1 MTTKTKH
8 GTRWL
13 CTTALLMAMNII
25 MSMSVFSVPVPGG
38 HLYLNDVIICFAAL
52 ILDPLGAFCVGGVG
66 AFLGDFFFYPT
77 PMFVSLVT
85 HGLQAVVISLCA
97 HRMMKEKPVI
107 ASLIGVLLGAVI
119 MVVGYSLGR
128 AFIYATPAAAIA
140 KLPYQILQAL
150 VGAALSTAG
159 VCYQGM
165 FRNPMVSPDI
175 LGASTGAGFGA
186 AVAILLGAGYFGI
199 SAAAFCCGLLAVAA
213 AWLVSRLSRTNQTV
227 ALILAGMMISS
238 LFSAGTSFV
247 KLVADTQQQLPAITY
262 WLMGSLSS
270 IKDKDVLFLS
280 IPVTLGMV
288 PLLVLRWRM
297 NLLTLGE
304 EEAQSMGV
312 NTRRLRGTVI
322 VCATLLTSASVAV
335 SGMIGWV
342 GLVIPHFCRMLFG
355 YDYRRLIP
363 AGALFGASFLLIV
376 DDIARLVTTGELP
389 LGILTAF
396 VGAPLFVYLI
406 VTGGR
411 RRVH

>member
-1 MTTKTKH
+1 MSTVFH
-8 GTRWL
+8 
-13 CTTALLMAMNII
+13 NI
-25 MSMSVFSVPVPGG
+25 
-38 HLYLNDVIICFAAL
+38 LRAADKRYARRFAV
-52 ILDPLGAFCVGGVG
+52 LGAV
-66 AFLGDFFFYPT
+66 FL
-77 PMFVSLVT
+77 
-85 HGLQAVVISLCA
+85 A
-97 HRMMKEKPVI
+97 
-107 ASLIGVLLGAVI
+107 VLLG
-119 MVVGYSLGR
+119 SLLLGR
-128 AFIYATPAAAIA
+128 YALSPGQLLHMLWTKVTGGAADWPLSDDKVVFAVRLPRVAAA
-140 KLPYQILQAL
+140 AL
-150 VGAALSTAG
+150 VGAALAVSGAA
-159 VCYQGM
+159 YQGM

-227 ALILAGMMISS
+227 TLILAGMMISS

-406 VTGGR
+406 VTGGG

>member
-1 MTTKTKH
+1 MSTVFH
-8 GTRWL
+8 
-13 CTTALLMAMNII
+13 NI
-25 MSMSVFSVPVPGG
+25 
-38 HLYLNDVIICFAAL
+38 LRAADKRYARRFAV
-52 ILDPLGAFCVGGVG
+52 LGAV
-66 AFLGDFFFYPT
+66 FL
-77 PMFVSLVT
+77 
-85 HGLQAVVISLCA
+85 A
-97 HRMMKEKPVI
+97 
-107 ASLIGVLLGAVI
+107 VLLGSLLVGRYALSPGQLVHMLWTRISGGAADWPISDDKVVFAVRLPR
-119 MVVGYSLGR
+119 V
-128 AFIYATPAAAIA
+128 AAAS
-140 KLPYQILQAL
+140 L
-150 VGAALSTAG
+150 VGAALAVSGAA
-159 VCYQGM
+159 YQGM

-213 AWLVSRLSRTNQTV
+213 AWLVSRLSKANQAV

-270 IKDKDVLFLS
+270 IKDMDVVFLA
-280 IPVTLGMV
+280 IPVALGMI
-288 PLLVLRWRM
+288 PLFFLRWRM
-297 NLLTLGE
+297 NLLTVGE

-312 NTRRLRGTVI
+312 NTRRLRGAVI

-363 AGALFGASFLLIV
+363 AGALFGAAFLLAV
-376 DDIARLVTTGELP
+376 DDISRLVTTGELP

-396 VGAPLFVYLI
+396 VGAPLFLYLI
-406 VTGGR
+406 ATGGR

>member
-1 MTTKTKH
+1 MTAAD
-8 GTRWL
+8 TRY
-13 CTTALLMAMNII
+13 ARR
-25 MSMSVFSVPVPGG
+25 
-38 HLYLNDVIICFAAL
+38 FAV
-52 ILDPLGAFCVGGVG
+52 LGAV
-66 AFLGDFFFYPT
+66 FL
-77 PMFVSLVT
+77 
-85 HGLQAVVISLCA
+85 A
-97 HRMMKEKPVI
+97 
-107 ASLIGVLLGAVI
+107 VLLG
-119 MVVGYSLGR
+119 SLLLGR
-128 AFIYATPAAAIA
+128 YALSPGQLLHMLWTKVTGGAADWPLSDDKVVFAVRLPRVAAA
-140 KLPYQILQAL
+140 AL
-150 VGAALSTAG
+150 VGAALAVSGAA
-159 VCYQGM
+159 YQGM

-227 ALILAGMMISS
+227 TLILAGMMISS

-280 IPVTLGMV
+280 IPVTLGMI

-312 NTRRLRGTVI
+312 NTRRLRGAVI

-406 VTGGR
+406 VTGGG

>member
-1 MTTKTKH
+1 MSTVFH
-8 GTRWL
+8 
-13 CTTALLMAMNII
+13 NI
-25 MSMSVFSVPVPGG
+25 
-38 HLYLNDVIICFAAL
+38 LRAADKRYARRFAV
-52 ILDPLGAFCVGGVG
+52 LGAV
-66 AFLGDFFFYPT
+66 FL
-77 PMFVSLVT
+77 
-85 HGLQAVVISLCA
+85 A
-97 HRMMKEKPVI
+97 
-107 ASLIGVLLGAVI
+107 VLLGSLLVGRYALSPGQLVHMLWARISGGAADWPISDDKVVFAVRLPR
-119 MVVGYSLGR
+119 V
-128 AFIYATPAAAIA
+128 AAA
-140 KLPYQILQAL
+140 AL
-150 VGAALSTAG
+150 VGAALAVSGAA
-159 VCYQGM
+159 YQGM

-213 AWLVSRLSRTNQTV
+213 AWLVSRLSKADQAV

-270 IKDKDVLFLS
+270 IKDKDVVFLA
-280 IPVTLGMV
+280 IPVTLGMI
-288 PLLVLRWRM
+288 PLFFLRWRM
-297 NLLTLGE
+297 NLLTVGE

-363 AGALFGASFLLIV
+363 AGALFGAAFLLAV

-406 VTGGR
+406 VTGGG

>member
-1 MTTKTKH
+1 MTAADK
-8 GTRWL
+8 RY
-13 CTTALLMAMNII
+13 ARR
-25 MSMSVFSVPVPGG
+25 
-38 HLYLNDVIICFAAL
+38 FA
-52 ILDPLGAFCVGGVG
+52 V
-66 AFLGDFFFYPT
+66 
-77 PMFVSLVT
+77 
-85 HGLQAVVISLCA
+85 
-97 HRMMKEKPVI
+97 
-107 ASLIGVLLGAVI
+107 LGAVFLA
-119 MVVGYSLGR
+119 MLLGSLLLGR
-128 AFIYATPAAAIA
+128 YALSPGQLLHMLWTKVTGGAADWPLSDDKVVFAVRLPRVAAA
-140 KLPYQILQAL
+140 AL
-150 VGAALSTAG
+150 VGAALAVSGAA
-159 VCYQGM
+159 YQGM

-175 LGASTGAGFGA
+175 VGASTGAGFGA

-213 AWLVSRLSRTNQTV
+213 AWLVSRLSKADQAV

-270 IKDKDVLFLS
+270 IKDKDVVFLA
-280 IPVTLGMV
+280 IPVALGMI
-288 PLLVLRWRM
+288 PLFFLRWRM

-312 NTRRLRGTVI
+312 NTRRLRGAVI

-363 AGALFGASFLLIV
+363 AGALFGAAFLLAV

-406 VTGGR
+406 VTGGG

>member
-1 MTTKTKH
+1 MSTVFH
-8 GTRWL
+8 
-13 CTTALLMAMNII
+13 NI
-25 MSMSVFSVPVPGG
+25 
-38 HLYLNDVIICFAAL
+38 LRAADKRYARRFAV
-52 ILDPLGAFCVGGVG
+52 LGAV
-66 AFLGDFFFYPT
+66 FL
-77 PMFVSLVT
+77 
-85 HGLQAVVISLCA
+85 A
-97 HRMMKEKPVI
+97 
-107 ASLIGVLLGAVI
+107 VLLGSLLVGRYALSPGQLVHMLWTRITGGAADWPISDDKVVFAVRLPR
-119 MVVGYSLGR
+119 V
-128 AFIYATPAAAIA
+128 AAA
-140 KLPYQILQAL
+140 AL
-150 VGAALSTAG
+150 VGAALAVSGAA
-159 VCYQGM
+159 YQGM

-213 AWLVSRLSRTNQTV
+213 AWLVSRLSKADQAV

-270 IKDKDVLFLS
+270 IKDKDVVFLA
-280 IPVTLGMV
+280 IPVALGMI
-288 PLLVLRWRM
+288 PLFFLRWRM
-297 NLLTLGE
+297 NLLTVGE
-304 EEAQSMGV
+304 EESQSMGV
-312 NTRRLRGTVI
+312 NTRRLRGAVI

-363 AGALFGASFLLIV
+363 AGALFGAAFLLAV

-396 VGAPLFVYLI
+396 VGAPLFLYLI
-406 VTGGR
+406 ATGGGR
-411 RRVH
+411 RVH

>member
-1 MTTKTKH
+1 MTAADK
-8 GTRWL
+8 RY
-13 CTTALLMAMNII
+13 ARR
-25 MSMSVFSVPVPGG
+25 
-38 HLYLNDVIICFAAL
+38 FAV
-52 ILDPLGAFCVGGVG
+52 LGAV
-66 AFLGDFFFYPT
+66 FL
-77 PMFVSLVT
+77 
-85 HGLQAVVISLCA
+85 A
-97 HRMMKEKPVI
+97 
-107 ASLIGVLLGAVI
+107 VLLG
-119 MVVGYSLGR
+119 SLLLGR
-128 AFIYATPAAAIA
+128 YALSPGQLLHMLWTKVTGGAADWPLSDDKVVFAVRLPRVAAA
-140 KLPYQILQAL
+140 AL
-150 VGAALSTAG
+150 VGAALAVSGAA
-159 VCYQGM
+159 YQGM

-227 ALILAGMMISS
+227 TLILAGMMISS

-247 KLVADTQQQLPAITY
+247 KLAADTQQQLPAITY

-280 IPVTLGMV
+280 IPVALGMI

-312 NTRRLRGTVI
+312 NTRRLRGAVI

-363 AGALFGASFLLIV
+363 AGALFGAAFLLAV

-406 VTGGR
+406 VTGGG

>member
-1 MTTKTKH
+1 MSTVFH
-8 GTRWL
+8 
-13 CTTALLMAMNII
+13 NI
-25 MSMSVFSVPVPGG
+25 
-38 HLYLNDVIICFAAL
+38 LRAADKRYARRFAV
-52 ILDPLGAFCVGGVG
+52 LGAV
-66 AFLGDFFFYPT
+66 FL
-77 PMFVSLVT
+77 
-85 HGLQAVVISLCA
+85 A
-97 HRMMKEKPVI
+97 
-107 ASLIGVLLGAVI
+107 VLLGSLLVGRYALSPGQLVQMLWTRITGGAADWPISDDKVVFAVRLPR
-119 MVVGYSLGR
+119 V
-128 AFIYATPAAAIA
+128 AAA
-140 KLPYQILQAL
+140 AL
-150 VGAALSTAG
+150 VGAALAVSGAA
-159 VCYQGM
+159 YQGM

-213 AWLVSRLSRTNQTV
+213 AWLVSRLSKADQAV

-270 IKDKDVLFLS
+270 IKDKDVVFLA
-280 IPVTLGMV
+280 IPVALGMI
-288 PLLVLRWRM
+288 PLFFLRWRM
-297 NLLTLGE
+297 NLLTVGE

-312 NTRRLRGTVI
+312 NTRRLRGAVI

-363 AGALFGASFLLIV
+363 AGALFGAAFLLAV

-396 VGAPLFVYLI
+396 VGAPLFLYLI
-406 VTGGR
+406 ATGGGR
-411 RRVH
+411 RVH

>member
-1 MTTKTKH
+1 MSTVFH
-8 GTRWL
+8 
-13 CTTALLMAMNII
+13 NI
-25 MSMSVFSVPVPGG
+25 
-38 HLYLNDVIICFAAL
+38 LRAADKRYARRFAV
-52 ILDPLGAFCVGGVG
+52 LGAV
-66 AFLGDFFFYPT
+66 FL
-77 PMFVSLVT
+77 
-85 HGLQAVVISLCA
+85 A
-97 HRMMKEKPVI
+97 
-107 ASLIGVLLGAVI
+107 VLLG
-119 MVVGYSLGR
+119 SLLLGR
-128 AFIYATPAAAIA
+128 YALSPGQLLHMLWTKVTGGAADWPLSDDKVVFAVRLPRVAAA
-140 KLPYQILQAL
+140 AL
-150 VGAALSTAG
+150 VGAA
-159 VCYQGM
+159 
-165 FRNPMVSPDI
+165 
-175 LGASTGAGFGA
+175 GAGFGA

-270 IKDKDVLFLS
+270 IKDKDVVFLA
-280 IPVTLGMV
+280 IPVALGMI
-288 PLLVLRWRM
+288 PLFFLRWRM
-297 NLLTLGE
+297 NLLTVGE

-312 NTRRLRGTVI
+312 NTRRLRGAVI

-363 AGALFGASFLLIV
+363 AGALFGAAFLLAV

-396 VGAPLFVYLI
+396 VGAPLFLYLI
-406 VTGGR
+406 ATGGGR
-411 RRVH
+411 RVH

>member
-1 MTTKTKH
+1 MTAADK
-8 GTRWL
+8 RY
-13 CTTALLMAMNII
+13 ARR
-25 MSMSVFSVPVPGG
+25 
-38 HLYLNDVIICFAAL
+38 FAV
-52 ILDPLGAFCVGGVG
+52 LGAV
-66 AFLGDFFFYPT
+66 FL
-77 PMFVSLVT
+77 
-85 HGLQAVVISLCA
+85 A
-97 HRMMKEKPVI
+97 
-107 ASLIGVLLGAVI
+107 VLLGSLLVGRYALSPGQLVQMLWTRITGGAADWPISDDKVVFAVRLPR
-119 MVVGYSLGR
+119 V
-128 AFIYATPAAAIA
+128 AAA
-140 KLPYQILQAL
+140 AL
-150 VGAALSTAG
+150 VGAALAVSGAA
-159 VCYQGM
+159 YQGM

-213 AWLVSRLSRTNQTV
+213 AWLVSRLSKADQAV
-227 ALILAGMMISS
+227 SLILAGMMISS

-270 IKDKDVLFLS
+270 IKDKDVVFLA
-280 IPVTLGMV
+280 IPVALGMI
-288 PLLVLRWRM
+288 PLFFLRWRM
-297 NLLTLGE
+297 NLLTVGE

-312 NTRRLRGTVI
+312 NTRRLRGAVI

-363 AGALFGASFLLIV
+363 AGALFGAAFLLAV

-396 VGAPLFVYLI
+396 VGAPLFLYLI
-406 VTGGR
+406 ATGGR

>member
-1 MTTKTKH
+1 MSTVFH
-8 GTRWL
+8 
-13 CTTALLMAMNII
+13 NI
-25 MSMSVFSVPVPGG
+25 
-38 HLYLNDVIICFAAL
+38 LRAADKRYARRFAV
-52 ILDPLGAFCVGGVG
+52 LGAV
-66 AFLGDFFFYPT
+66 FL
-77 PMFVSLVT
+77 
-85 HGLQAVVISLCA
+85 A
-97 HRMMKEKPVI
+97 
-107 ASLIGVLLGAVI
+107 VLLGSLLVGRYALSPGQLVHMLWTRISGGAADWPISDDKVVFAVRLPR
-119 MVVGYSLGR
+119 V
-128 AFIYATPAAAIA
+128 AAA
-140 KLPYQILQAL
+140 AL
-150 VGAALSTAG
+150 VGAALAVSGAA
-159 VCYQGM
+159 YQGM

-213 AWLVSRLSRTNQTV
+213 AWLVSRLSKADQAV

-270 IKDKDVLFLS
+270 IKDMDVVFLA
-280 IPVTLGMV
+280 IPVALGMI
-288 PLLVLRWRM
+288 PLFFLRWRM
-297 NLLTLGE
+297 NLLTVGE

-312 NTRRLRGTVI
+312 NTRRLRGAVI

-363 AGALFGASFLLIV
+363 AGALFGAAFLLAV

-396 VGAPLFVYLI
+396 VGAPLFLYLI
-406 VTGGR
+406 ATGGGR
-411 RRVH
+411 RVH

>member
-1 MTTKTKH
+1 MTAADK
-8 GTRWL
+8 RY
-13 CTTALLMAMNII
+13 ARR
-25 MSMSVFSVPVPGG
+25 
-38 HLYLNDVIICFAAL
+38 FAV
-52 ILDPLGAFCVGGVG
+52 LGAV
-66 AFLGDFFFYPT
+66 FL
-77 PMFVSLVT
+77 
-85 HGLQAVVISLCA
+85 A
-97 HRMMKEKPVI
+97 
-107 ASLIGVLLGAVI
+107 VLLGSLLVGRYALSPGQLVHMLWARISGGAADWPISDDKVVFAVRLPR
-119 MVVGYSLGR
+119 V
-128 AFIYATPAAAIA
+128 AAA
-140 KLPYQILQAL
+140 AL
-150 VGAALSTAG
+150 VGAALAVSGAA
-159 VCYQGM
+159 YQGM

-213 AWLVSRLSRTNQTV
+213 AWLVSRLSKADQVV

-270 IKDKDVLFLS
+270 IKDKDVVFLA
-280 IPVTLGMV
+280 IPVALGMI
-288 PLLVLRWRM
+288 PLFFLRWRM

-312 NTRRLRGTVI
+312 NTRRLRGAVI

-363 AGALFGASFLLIV
+363 AGALFGAAFLLAV

-396 VGAPLFVYLI
+396 VGAPLFLYLI
-406 VTGGR
+406 ATGGGR
-411 RRVH
+411 RVH

>member
-1 MTTKTKH
+1 MRKICRALVLCMLLLAAFDTTIAGLIAAVDKDRRRDRHLLHRPGQPKQRGQQMTAADK
-8 GTRWL
+8 RY
-13 CTTALLMAMNII
+13 ARR
-25 MSMSVFSVPVPGG
+25 
-38 HLYLNDVIICFAAL
+38 FAV
-52 ILDPLGAFCVGGVG
+52 LGAV
-66 AFLGDFFFYPT
+66 FL
-77 PMFVSLVT
+77 
-85 HGLQAVVISLCA
+85 A
-97 HRMMKEKPVI
+97 
-107 ASLIGVLLGAVI
+107 VLLG
-119 MVVGYSLGR
+119 SLLLGR
-128 AFIYATPAAAIA
+128 YALSPGQLLHMLWTKVTGGAADWPLSDDTVVFAVRLPRVAAA
-140 KLPYQILQAL
+140 AL
-150 VGAALSTAG
+150 VGAALAVSGAA
-159 VCYQGM
+159 YQGM

-312 NTRRLRGTVI
+312 NTRRLRGAVI

-363 AGALFGASFLLIV
+363 AGALFGAAFLLAV

-406 VTGGR
+406 VTGGG

>member
-1 MTTKTKH
+1 MSTVFH
-8 GTRWL
+8 
-13 CTTALLMAMNII
+13 NI
-25 MSMSVFSVPVPGG
+25 
-38 HLYLNDVIICFAAL
+38 LRAADKRYARRFAV
-52 ILDPLGAFCVGGVG
+52 LGAV
-66 AFLGDFFFYPT
+66 FL
-77 PMFVSLVT
+77 
-85 HGLQAVVISLCA
+85 A
-97 HRMMKEKPVI
+97 
-107 ASLIGVLLGAVI
+107 VLLGSLLVGRYALSPGQLVQMLWTRITGGAADWPISDDKVVFAVRLPR
-119 MVVGYSLGR
+119 V
-128 AFIYATPAAAIA
+128 AAA
-140 KLPYQILQAL
+140 AL
-150 VGAALSTAG
+150 VGAALAVSGAA
-159 VCYQGM
+159 YQGM

-213 AWLVSRLSRTNQTV
+213 AWLVSRLSKADQAV
-227 ALILAGMMISS
+227 SLILAGMMISS

-270 IKDKDVLFLS
+270 IKDKDVVFLA
-280 IPVTLGMV
+280 IPVALGMI
-288 PLLVLRWRM
+288 PLFFLRWRM
-297 NLLTLGE
+297 NLLTVGE

-312 NTRRLRGTVI
+312 NTRRLRGAVI

-363 AGALFGASFLLIV
+363 AGALFGAAFLLAV
-376 DDIARLVTTGELP
+376 DGIARLVTTGELP

-396 VGAPLFVYLI
+396 VGAPLFLYLI
-406 VTGGR
+406 ATGGR

>member
-1 MTTKTKH
+1 MTAADK
-8 GTRWL
+8 RY
-13 CTTALLMAMNII
+13 ARR
-25 MSMSVFSVPVPGG
+25 
-38 HLYLNDVIICFAAL
+38 FAV
-52 ILDPLGAFCVGGVG
+52 LGAV
-66 AFLGDFFFYPT
+66 FL
-77 PMFVSLVT
+77 
-85 HGLQAVVISLCA
+85 A
-97 HRMMKEKPVI
+97 
-107 ASLIGVLLGAVI
+107 VLLG
-119 MVVGYSLGR
+119 SLLLGR
-128 AFIYATPAAAIA
+128 YALSPGQLLHMLWTKVTGGAADWPLSDDKVVFAVRLPRVAAA
-140 KLPYQILQAL
+140 AL
-150 VGAALSTAG
+150 VGAALAVSGAA
-159 VCYQGM
+159 YQGM

-213 AWLVSRLSRTNQTV
+213 AWLVSRLSKANQAV

-270 IKDKDVLFLS
+270 IKDKDVVFLA
-280 IPVTLGMV
+280 IPVTLGMI
-288 PLLVLRWRM
+288 PLFFLRWRM

-312 NTRRLRGTVI
+312 NTRRLRGAVI

-363 AGALFGASFLLIV
+363 AGALFGASFLLAV

-396 VGAPLFVYLI
+396 VGAPLFLYLI
-406 VTGGR
+406 VTGGG

>member
-1 MTTKTKH
+1 MSTVFH
-8 GTRWL
+8 
-13 CTTALLMAMNII
+13 NI
-25 MSMSVFSVPVPGG
+25 
-38 HLYLNDVIICFAAL
+38 LRAADKRYARRFAV
-52 ILDPLGAFCVGGVG
+52 LGAV
-66 AFLGDFFFYPT
+66 FL
-77 PMFVSLVT
+77 
-85 HGLQAVVISLCA
+85 A
-97 HRMMKEKPVI
+97 
-107 ASLIGVLLGAVI
+107 VLLGSLLVGRYALSPGQLVHMLWARISGGAADWPISDDKVVFAVRLPR
-119 MVVGYSLGR
+119 V
-128 AFIYATPAAAIA
+128 AAA
-140 KLPYQILQAL
+140 AL
-150 VGAALSTAG
+150 VGAALAVSGAA
-159 VCYQGM
+159 YQGM

-213 AWLVSRLSRTNQTV
+213 AWLVSRLSKADQAV

-270 IKDKDVLFLS
+270 VKDKDVVFLA
-280 IPVTLGMV
+280 IPVALGMI
-288 PLLVLRWRM
+288 PLFFLRWRM
-297 NLLTLGE
+297 NLLTVGE

-312 NTRRLRGTVI
+312 NTRRLRGAVI

-363 AGALFGASFLLIV
+363 AGALFGAAFLLAV

-396 VGAPLFVYLI
+396 VGAPLFLYLI
-406 VTGGR
+406 ATGGGR
-411 RRVH
+411 RVH

>member
-1 MTTKTKH
+1 MTAADK
-8 GTRWL
+8 RY
-13 CTTALLMAMNII
+13 ARR
-25 MSMSVFSVPVPGG
+25 
-38 HLYLNDVIICFAAL
+38 FAV
-52 ILDPLGAFCVGGVG
+52 LGAV
-66 AFLGDFFFYPT
+66 FL
-77 PMFVSLVT
+77 
-85 HGLQAVVISLCA
+85 A
-97 HRMMKEKPVI
+97 
-107 ASLIGVLLGAVI
+107 VLLGSLLVGRYALSPGQLVHMLWARISGGAADWPISDDKVVFAVRLPR
-119 MVVGYSLGR
+119 V
-128 AFIYATPAAAIA
+128 AAA
-140 KLPYQILQAL
+140 AL
-150 VGAALSTAG
+150 VGAALAVSGAA
-159 VCYQGM
+159 YQGM

-213 AWLVSRLSRTNQTV
+213 AWLVSRLSKADQAV

-270 IKDKDVLFLS
+270 IKDKDVVFLA
-280 IPVTLGMV
+280 IPVTLGMI
-288 PLLVLRWRM
+288 PLFFLRWRM
-297 NLLTLGE
+297 NLLTVGE

-312 NTRRLRGTVI
+312 NTRRLRGAVI

-396 VGAPLFVYLI
+396 VGAPLFLYLI
-406 VTGGR
+406 ATGGGR
-411 RRVH
+411 RVH

>member
-1 MTTKTKH
+1 MSTVFH
-8 GTRWL
+8 
-13 CTTALLMAMNII
+13 NI
-25 MSMSVFSVPVPGG
+25 
-38 HLYLNDVIICFAAL
+38 LRAADKRYARRFAV
-52 ILDPLGAFCVGGVG
+52 LGAV
-66 AFLGDFFFYPT
+66 FL
-77 PMFVSLVT
+77 
-85 HGLQAVVISLCA
+85 A
-97 HRMMKEKPVI
+97 
-107 ASLIGVLLGAVI
+107 VLLG
-119 MVVGYSLGR
+119 SLLLGR
-128 AFIYATPAAAIA
+128 YALSPGQLLHMLWTKVTGGAADWPLSDDKVVFAVRLPRVAAA
-140 KLPYQILQAL
+140 AL
-150 VGAALSTAG
+150 VGAALAVSGAA
-159 VCYQGM
+159 YQGM

-175 LGASTGAGFGA
+175 LGASAGAGFGA

-270 IKDKDVLFLS
+270 IKDTDVLFLF

-288 PLLVLRWRM
+288 PLLALRWRM

-406 VTGGR
+406 VTGGG

>member
-1 MTTKTKH
+1 MSTVFH
-8 GTRWL
+8 
-13 CTTALLMAMNII
+13 NI
-25 MSMSVFSVPVPGG
+25 
-38 HLYLNDVIICFAAL
+38 LRAADKRYARRFAV
-52 ILDPLGAFCVGGVG
+52 LGAV
-66 AFLGDFFFYPT
+66 FL
-77 PMFVSLVT
+77 
-85 HGLQAVVISLCA
+85 A
-97 HRMMKEKPVI
+97 
-107 ASLIGVLLGAVI
+107 VLLG
-119 MVVGYSLGR
+119 SLLLGR
-128 AFIYATPAAAIA
+128 YALSPGQLLHMLWTKVTGGAADWPLSDDKVVFAVRLPRVAAA
-140 KLPYQILQAL
+140 AL
-150 VGAALSTAG
+150 VGAALAVSGAA
-159 VCYQGM
+159 YQGM

-199 SAAAFCCGLLAVAA
+199 SAAAFCYGLLAVAA

-270 IKDKDVLFLS
+270 VKDTDVLFLS

-288 PLLVLRWRM
+288 PLLALRWRM

-406 VTGGR
+406 VTGGG

>member
-1 MTTKTKH
+1 MTAADK
-8 GTRWL
+8 RY
-13 CTTALLMAMNII
+13 ARR
-25 MSMSVFSVPVPGG
+25 
-38 HLYLNDVIICFAAL
+38 FAV
-52 ILDPLGAFCVGGVG
+52 LGAV
-66 AFLGDFFFYPT
+66 FL
-77 PMFVSLVT
+77 
-85 HGLQAVVISLCA
+85 A
-97 HRMMKEKPVI
+97 
-107 ASLIGVLLGAVI
+107 VLLG
-119 MVVGYSLGR
+119 SLLLGR
-128 AFIYATPAAAIA
+128 YALSPGQLLHMLWTKVTGGAADWPLSDDKVVFAVRLPRVAAA
-140 KLPYQILQAL
+140 AL
-150 VGAALSTAG
+150 VGAALAVSGAA
-159 VCYQGM
+159 YQGM

-227 ALILAGMMISS
+227 TLILAGMMISS

-280 IPVTLGMV
+280 IPVTLGMI

-312 NTRRLRGTVI
+312 NTRRLRGAVI

-406 VTGGR
+406 VTGGG

>member
-1 MTTKTKH
+1 MTAADK
-8 GTRWL
+8 RY
-13 CTTALLMAMNII
+13 ARR
-25 MSMSVFSVPVPGG
+25 
-38 HLYLNDVIICFAAL
+38 FA
-52 ILDPLGAFCVGGVG
+52 V
-66 AFLGDFFFYPT
+66 
-77 PMFVSLVT
+77 
-85 HGLQAVVISLCA
+85 
-97 HRMMKEKPVI
+97 
-107 ASLIGVLLGAVI
+107 LGAVFLAALL
-119 MVVGYSLGR
+119 GSLLLGR
-128 AFIYATPAAAIA
+128 YDLSPGQLLHMLWTKVTGGAADWPLSDDKVVFAVRLPRVAAA
-140 KLPYQILQAL
+140 AL
-150 VGAALSTAG
+150 VGAALAVSGAA
-159 VCYQGM
+159 YQGM

-227 ALILAGMMISS
+227 TLILAGMMISS

-270 IKDKDVLFLS
+270 IKDKDVLFLA
-280 IPVTLGMV
+280 IPVALGMI
-288 PLLVLRWRM
+288 PLFFLRWRM
-297 NLLTLGE
+297 NLLTVGE

-312 NTRRLRGTVI
+312 NTRRLRGAVI

-406 VTGGR
+406 VTGGG

>member
-1 MTTKTKH
+1 MSTVFH
-8 GTRWL
+8 
-13 CTTALLMAMNII
+13 NI
-25 MSMSVFSVPVPGG
+25 
-38 HLYLNDVIICFAAL
+38 LRAADKRYARRFAV
-52 ILDPLGAFCVGGVG
+52 LGAV
-66 AFLGDFFFYPT
+66 FL
-77 PMFVSLVT
+77 
-85 HGLQAVVISLCA
+85 A
-97 HRMMKEKPVI
+97 
-107 ASLIGVLLGAVI
+107 VLLGSLLVGRYALSPGQLVQMLWTRITGGAADWPISDDKVVFAVRLPR
-119 MVVGYSLGR
+119 V
-128 AFIYATPAAAIA
+128 AAA
-140 KLPYQILQAL
+140 AL
-150 VGAALSTAG
+150 VGAALAVSGAA
-159 VCYQGM
+159 YQGM

-213 AWLVSRLSRTNQTV
+213 AWLVSRLSKADQAV
-227 ALILAGMMISS
+227 SLILAGMMISS

-247 KLVADTQQQLPAITY
+247 KLVADTQQLLPAITY

-270 IKDKDVLFLS
+270 INDKDVLFLA
-280 IPVTLGMV
+280 IPVALGMIT
-288 PLLVLRWRM
+288 LFFLRWRM
-297 NLLTLGE
+297 NLLTVGE

-312 NTRRLRGTVI
+312 NTRRLRGAVI

-363 AGALFGASFLLIV
+363 AGALFGAAFLLAV

-396 VGAPLFVYLI
+396 VGAPLFLYLI
-406 VTGGR
+406 ATGGR

>member
-1 MTTKTKH
+1 MTAADK
-8 GTRWL
+8 RY
-13 CTTALLMAMNII
+13 ARR
-25 MSMSVFSVPVPGG
+25 
-38 HLYLNDVIICFAAL
+38 FA
-52 ILDPLGAFCVGGVG
+52 V
-66 AFLGDFFFYPT
+66 
-77 PMFVSLVT
+77 
-85 HGLQAVVISLCA
+85 
-97 HRMMKEKPVI
+97 
-107 ASLIGVLLGAVI
+107 LGAVFLA
-119 MVVGYSLGR
+119 MLLGSLLLGR
-128 AFIYATPAAAIA
+128 YALSPGQLLHMLWTKVTGGAADWPLSDDKVVFAARLPRVAAA
-140 KLPYQILQAL
+140 AL
-150 VGAALSTAG
+150 VGAALAVSGAA
-159 VCYQGM
+159 YQGM

-213 AWLVSRLSRTNQTV
+213 AWLVSRLSKADQAV

-270 IKDKDVLFLS
+270 IKDKDVVFLA
-280 IPVTLGMV
+280 IPVALGMI
-288 PLLVLRWRM
+288 PLFFLRWRM

-312 NTRRLRGTVI
+312 NTRRLRGAVI

-363 AGALFGASFLLIV
+363 AGALFGAAFLLAV

-406 VTGGR
+406 VTGGG

>member
-1 MTTKTKH
+1 MTAADK
-8 GTRWL
+8 RY
-13 CTTALLMAMNII
+13 ARR
-25 MSMSVFSVPVPGG
+25 
-38 HLYLNDVIICFAAL
+38 FA
-52 ILDPLGAFCVGGVG
+52 V
-66 AFLGDFFFYPT
+66 
-77 PMFVSLVT
+77 
-85 HGLQAVVISLCA
+85 
-97 HRMMKEKPVI
+97 
-107 ASLIGVLLGAVI
+107 LGAVFLA
-119 MVVGYSLGR
+119 MLLGSLLLGR
-128 AFIYATPAAAIA
+128 YALSPGQLLHMLWTKVTGGAADWPLSDDKVVFAVRLPRVAAA
-140 KLPYQILQAL
+140 AL
-150 VGAALSTAG
+150 VGAALAVSGAA
-159 VCYQGM
+159 YQGM

-213 AWLVSRLSRTNQTV
+213 AWLVSRLSKADQAV

-270 IKDKDVLFLS
+270 IKDKDVVFLA
-280 IPVTLGMV
+280 IPVALGMI
-288 PLLVLRWRM
+288 PLFFLRWRM

-312 NTRRLRGTVI
+312 NTRRLRGAVI

-342 GLVIPHFCRMLFG
+342 GLVIPHFCRMLFA

-363 AGALFGASFLLIV
+363 AGALFGAAFLLAV

-406 VTGGR
+406 VTGGG

>member
-1 MTTKTKH
+1 MTAADK
-8 GTRWL
+8 RY
-13 CTTALLMAMNII
+13 ARR
-25 MSMSVFSVPVPGG
+25 
-38 HLYLNDVIICFAAL
+38 FAV
-52 ILDPLGAFCVGGVG
+52 LGAV
-66 AFLGDFFFYPT
+66 FL
-77 PMFVSLVT
+77 
-85 HGLQAVVISLCA
+85 A
-97 HRMMKEKPVI
+97 
-107 ASLIGVLLGAVI
+107 VLLGSLLVGRYALSPGQLVHMLWTWISGGAADWPISDDKVVFAVRLPR
-119 MVVGYSLGR
+119 V
-128 AFIYATPAAAIA
+128 AAA
-140 KLPYQILQAL
+140 AL
-150 VGAALSTAG
+150 VGAALAVSGAA
-159 VCYQGM
+159 YQGM

-199 SAAAFCCGLLAVAA
+199 SVAAFCCGLLAVAA
-213 AWLVSRLSRTNQTV
+213 AWLVSRLSKADQAV

-270 IKDKDVLFLS
+270 IKDKDVVFLA
-280 IPVTLGMV
+280 IPVALGMI
-288 PLLVLRWRM
+288 PLFFLRWRM
-297 NLLTLGE
+297 NLLTVGE

-312 NTRRLRGTVI
+312 NTRRLRGAVI

-363 AGALFGASFLLIV
+363 AGALFGAAFLLAV

-396 VGAPLFVYLI
+396 VGAPLFLYLI
-406 VTGGR
+406 ATGGGR
-411 RRVH
+411 RVH